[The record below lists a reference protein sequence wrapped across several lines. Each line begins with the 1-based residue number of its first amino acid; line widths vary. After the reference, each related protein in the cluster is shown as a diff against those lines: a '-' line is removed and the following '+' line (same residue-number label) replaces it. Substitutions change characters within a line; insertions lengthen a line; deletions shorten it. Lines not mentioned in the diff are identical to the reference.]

1 MMAYAMSI
9 ERAQLAIS
17 DRRDGAGGPAAPAAR
32 SGCVAV
38 IHRYIA
44 PQQHPIRRHRGPLRP
59 AFAISDDHEPSQ
71 RRHYRPRRP
80 RQDHAGRPPAAA
92 IRLVPREPEG
102 RRAGDGFQRS
112 GARARHHHPRQ
123 GDLDPLARH
132 PHQHR
137 RHAGPRR
144 FRRRGRA
151 HPQHGRRRAGAG
163 RRRRRSAAADQV
175 RGVQGAQDG
184 IEAHRRHQQGRPP
197 RRPPGRGGE
206 RGVRPVRRARR
217 HRRAARFPD
226 SLRLGQARL
235 DGDRASKA
243 RRKTA

>member
-1 MMAYAMSI
+1 MSI
-9 ERAQLAIS
+9 ERAQLTIS
-17 DRRDGAGGPAAPAAR
+17 DRRRVLLGLPPRPPRG
-32 SGCVAV
+32 GCVAV

-44 PQQHPIRRHRGPLRP
+44 AQQHPIRRHRGPLRP
-59 AFAISDDHEPSQ
+59 AFAISDSHEPSQ
-71 RRHYRPRRP
+71 RRHHRPRRP
-80 RQDHAGRPPAAA
+80 RQDHAGRPLAAA

-102 RRAGDGFQRS
+102 RRTGDGFQRS
-112 GARARHHHPRQ
+112 GARARHHHPGQ
-123 GDLDPLARH
+123 GDLDPLPGH

-137 RHAGPRR
+137 RHPRPRR

-163 RRRRRSAAADQV
+163 GRRRRPAAADQV
-175 RGVQGAQDG
+175 RGLQGAQDG
-184 IEAHRRHQQGRPP
+184 IEAHRRHQQGRSP

-206 RGVRPVRRARR
+206 RGVRPVRRARS

-226 SLRLGQARL
+226 PLRLGQARL
-235 DGDRASKA
+235 DGHRASKA